1 MLTYADVFRR
11 MLVVLMLVYTLAVHV
26 LDPQE
31 GDFIVDLCAAPGGK
45 ACMIA
50 QRMRYML
57 SSQHPL
63 ISCLLSA

>member
-1 MLTYADVFRR
+1 

-50 QRMRYML
+50 ERIRY
-57 SSQHPL
+57 
-63 ISCLLSA
+63 ILSAPAHIMLTVNLVLCQRIY